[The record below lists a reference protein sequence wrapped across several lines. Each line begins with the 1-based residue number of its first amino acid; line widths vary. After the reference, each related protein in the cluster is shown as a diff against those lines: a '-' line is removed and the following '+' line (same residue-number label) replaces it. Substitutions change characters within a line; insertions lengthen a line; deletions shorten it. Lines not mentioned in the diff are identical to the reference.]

1 MPRSTKDLNN
11 HVFRTIETMDEKSQ
25 KNDEDDMTYKIA
37 IDISI
42 IDDIYDIQLK
52 LNTEVHEKSVFYISE
67 DFLAKQ
73 IEVSV
78 VEY

>member
-1 MPRSTKDLNN
+1 MFSEPQ
-11 HVFRTIETMDEKSQ
+11 SQ

-37 IDISI
+37 LDISI

-52 LNTEVHEKSVFYISE
+52 LNTQVHEKSVFYISE
-67 DFLAKQ
+67 DLLAKQ